1 MLARCK
7 LLVLLLAISLL
18 TGGCVAI
25 VAGVAGG
32 AAGAIYVRGEAK
44 AAFPHDVE
52 TVFNA
57 AVAALE
63 QDLMIPIESKAYDVT
78 NGRIDAR
85 RADDNKVKVRLKLI
99 GANVTEVRVRVGTVG
114 DKSWSEIFLEKLES
128 RL

>member
-1 MLARCK
+1 MPLQ
-7 LLVLLLAISLL
+7 LHTSP
-18 TGGCVAI
+18 
-25 VAGVAGG
+25 
-32 AAGAIYVRGEAK
+32 
-44 AAFPHDVE
+44 PHDVE

-57 AVAALE
+57 AVATRE

>member
-7 LLVLLLAISLL
+7 LLVLLLAVSLL
-18 TGGCVAI
+18 AGGCVAI

-32 AAGAIYVRGEAK
+32 AAAAIYVRGEGK

-63 QDLMIPIESKAYDVT
+63 QDLMIPIVTKAYDVT

-99 GANVTEVRVRVGTVG
+99 GANVTEVRVRVGTIG
-114 DKSWSEIFLEKLES
+114 DKSWSEILLAKLES

>member
-7 LLVLLLAISLL
+7 LLVLLLTISLL
-18 TGGCVAI
+18 AGGCVAI

-44 AAFPHDVE
+44 VAFPHDVE

-63 QDLMIPIESKAYDVT
+63 QDLKIPIESKAYDVT